1 MPLPIAQSLFQQIF
15 GSSLPTTSLLRTTE
29 SSDEVGEDV
38 VRRGPLIS
46 FQDVLTRQFLGPT
59 ILPKIIDT
67 ESGKVFAPDEPVPAK
82 PSILATYPE
91 KEKETKII
99 SSPMPA
105 GEPQGIMGLP
115 IPETQEKLKGFEKPQ
130 DVDTTILKNVP
141 IDKSSLKTQN
151 YLDEK
156 VIDELLKL
164 RGGKQKFEE
173 SMGGDLAPM
182 PSSTK
187 NKMEII
193 LQEKLFDKYKLNVYP
208 EGESPDT
215 VSEERKKQLL
225 NTYNKNLEAISY
237 ITSAAYDTISGPNK
251 NTVFIVDNEGLPVA
265 GAKIGRGDLLGNAT
279 KEAIAIKE
287 IGSIN
292 SNATNDLLKEVNAR
306 ALADGKKYIV
316 AEDITSQEAID
327 AFKAKGFESAS
338 LKKYKQFEGKLIYR
352 PGSGKK
358 VKQKNYVKEVEGY
371 EKITSNPVGSLID
384 KPLSDET
391 N

>member
-1 MPLPIAQSLFQQIF
+1 MPVPIAIPIQQLL
-15 GSSLPTTSLLRTTE
+15 GTVSTGAALGKPQEETTSTE
-29 SSDEVGEDV
+29 
-38 VRRGPLIS
+38 
-46 FQDVLTRQFLGPT
+46 PT
-59 ILPKIIDT
+59 IPFSEVLAKQFFGPSSSILQKTIDT
-67 ESGKVFAPDEPVPAK
+67 PSGKVFAPDDRTPAK
-82 PSILATYPE
+82 PNILATYPQS
-91 KEKETKII
+91 KDQPWIM

-115 IPETQEKLKGFEKPQ
+115 IPTEQEQLKGFQKPQ
-130 DVDTTILKNVP
+130 DVDTSVLKNVA
-141 IDKSSLKTQN
+141 IDKSFLKTQD

-173 SMGGDLAPM
+173 SMEGDLAPM

-187 NKMEII
+187 NKMEIM
-193 LQEKLFDKYKLNVYP
+193 LQQKLFDKYKLNEYP

-225 NTYNKNLEAISY
+225 NTYNKNLGAINF
-237 ITSAAYDTISGPNK
+237 ITSAAYDVISGPNK
-251 NTVFIVDNEGLPVA
+251 NTVFVVDNEGLPIA
-265 GAKIGRGDLLGNAT
+265 GAKIGRGDLFGNAA
-279 KEAIAIKE
+279 KEAIAIQE

-306 ALADGKKYIV
+306 ALANGKKYIV

-352 PGSGKK
+352 GNRK

-371 EKITSNPVGSLID
+371 KENTSNPVGSLID

>member
-1 MPLPIAQSLFQQIF
+1 MPFPIAIPFSQI
-15 GSSLPTTSLLRTTE
+15 LTTTGTATVLGKPSENKTE
-29 SSDEVGEDV
+29 EDV
-38 VRRGPLIS
+38 VPFS
-46 FQDVLTRQFLGPT
+46 DVLAKRFSQNLSS
-59 ILPKIIDT
+59 ILQRTIDT
-67 ESGKVFAPDEPVPAK
+67 PSGKVFAPDDRMPSK
-82 PSILATYPE
+82 PNILATYPPS
-91 KEKETKII
+91 KDQPWIM

-105 GEPQGIMGLP
+105 GEPKGIMGLP
-115 IPETQEKLKGFEKPQ
+115 MPEAQDKLKGFEKPQ
-130 DVDTTILKNVP
+130 DVDTSVLKNVP
-141 IDKSSLKTQN
+141 IDKSSLKTQD

-156 VIDELLKL
+156 IVDELLKL

-173 SMGGDLAPM
+173 SMKESMAPM

-193 LQEKLFDKYKLNVYP
+193 LQQKLFDKYKLNVYP

-215 VSEERKKQLL
+215 VSEERKNQLL
-225 NTYNKNLEAISY
+225 NTYNKNLGAINF
-237 ITSAAYDTISGPNK
+237 ITSAAYDVISGPNK
-251 NTVFIVDNEGLPVA
+251 NTVFVVDNEGLPIA
-265 GAKIGRGDLLGNAT
+265 GAKLGRGDLFGNAA
-279 KEAIAIKE
+279 KEAIAIQE

-306 ALADGKKYIV
+306 ALSNGKKYII

-327 AFKAKGFESAS
+327 AFKAKGFEPAS

-352 PGSGKK
+352 NGRK

-371 EKITSNPVGSLID
+371 EENTSNPVGSLID

>member
-1 MPLPIAQSLFQQIF
+1 MPVPVAIPLSQLLGTA
-15 GSSLPTTSLLRTTE
+15 TTGAALGKPPEETTQAE
-29 SSDEVGEDV
+29 STIPFS
-38 VRRGPLIS
+38 
-46 FQDVLTRQFLGPT
+46 DVLARQFFGPSSS
-59 ILPKIIDT
+59 ILQRTIDT
-67 ESGKVFAPDEPVPAK
+67 PSGKVFAPDEPTPAK
-82 PSILATYPE
+82 PDILATYPQS
-91 KEKETKII
+91 KDQPWIM

-105 GEPQGIMGLP
+105 GEPKGIMGLP
-115 IPETQEKLKGFEKPQ
+115 MPETQDKLKGFEKPQ
-130 DVDTTILKNVP
+130 DVDTSVLKNVP
-141 IDKSSLKTQN
+141 IDKSSLKTQD

-156 VIDELLKL
+156 IVDELLKL

-173 SMGGDLAPM
+173 SMKESMAPM

-193 LQEKLFDKYKLNVYP
+193 LQQKLFDKYKLNVYP

-215 VSEERKKQLL
+215 VSEERKNQLL
-225 NTYNKNLEAISY
+225 NTYNKNLGAINF
-237 ITSAAYDTISGPNK
+237 ITSAAYDVISGPNK
-251 NTVFIVDNEGLPVA
+251 NTVFVVDNEGLPIA
-265 GAKIGRGDLLGNAT
+265 GAKLGRGDLFGNAA
-279 KEAIAIKE
+279 KEAIAIQE

-306 ALADGKKYIV
+306 ALSNGKKYII

-327 AFKAKGFESAS
+327 AFKAKGFEPAS

-352 PGSGKK
+352 NGRK

-371 EKITSNPVGSLID
+371 EENTSNPVGSLID

>member
-1 MPLPIAQSLFQQIF
+1 MPVPVAIPLSQLLGTATTGAALGKPPEEATPAE
-15 GSSLPTTSLLRTTE
+15 PTIPFS
-29 SSDEVGEDV
+29 
-38 VRRGPLIS
+38 
-46 FQDVLTRQFLGPT
+46 DVLARQFFGPSSS
-59 ILPKIIDT
+59 ILQRTIDT
-67 ESGKVFAPDEPVPAK
+67 PSGKVFAPDEPTPAK
-82 PSILATYPE
+82 PDILATYPQS
-91 KEKETKII
+91 KDQPWII

-105 GEPQGIMGLP
+105 GEPKGIMGLP
-115 IPETQEKLKGFEKPQ
+115 MPETQDKLKGFEKPQ
-130 DVDTTILKNVP
+130 DVDTSVLKNVP
-141 IDKSSLKTQN
+141 IDKSSLKTQD

-156 VIDELLKL
+156 IVDELLKL

-173 SMGGDLAPM
+173 SMKESMAPM
-182 PSSTK
+182 PASTK

-193 LQEKLFDKYKLNVYP
+193 LQEKLFNKYKLNEYP

-215 VSEERKKQLL
+215 VSEERKQKLI

-237 ITSAAYDTISGPNK
+237 ITSAAYDAIPGPNK
-251 NTVFIVDNEGLPVA
+251 NTVFVVDNDGLPIA
-265 GAKIGRGDLLGNAT
+265 GAKIGKGDLLGNAA

-287 IGSIN
+287 VGSIN

-306 ALADGKKYIV
+306 ALANGKKYIV

-327 AFKAKGFESAS
+327 AFKAKGFEPAS

-352 PGSGKK
+352 PSGGKR

-371 EKITSNPVGSLID
+371 EENTSNPVGSLVD

-391 N
+391 Y

>member
-15 GSSLPTTSLLRTTE
+15 GGSGSAISLTRPSETTDQE
-29 SSDEVGEDV
+29 GEDI
-38 VRRGPLIS
+38 VRREPIIS
-46 FQDVLTRQFLGPT
+46 FQDLLTRQFFGPSV
-59 ILPKIIDT
+59 LPKT
-67 ESGKVFAPDEPVPAK
+67 LNTPSGKVFAPDEPIPAK
-82 PSILATYPE
+82 PDILATYPE
-91 KEKETKII
+91 KKIETKEI
-99 SSPMPA
+99 STPMPT
-105 GEPQGIMGLP
+105 GEPQGIISLP